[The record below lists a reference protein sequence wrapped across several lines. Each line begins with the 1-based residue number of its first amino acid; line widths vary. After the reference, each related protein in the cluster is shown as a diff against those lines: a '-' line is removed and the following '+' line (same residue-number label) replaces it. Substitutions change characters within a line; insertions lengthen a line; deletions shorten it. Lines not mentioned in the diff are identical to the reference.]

1 MVKWGYRTKVKRQ
14 KNDEAQLKQWAWDIA
29 AGQMFV
35 SSWVKDGLFLPAVF
49 PGYFISLKNEKQQKL
64 LESEDVVVL
73 IAYYREAAALP
84 QKGYPIFY
92 KCHAL
97 NKNEWNRVAFYH
109 HYFQGEIQRLINGVP
124 EYRQRE
130 KTDGGEASMGT
141 TNNPADG

>member
-1 MVKWGYRTKVKRQ
+1 MAKWGYRTRVKRQ
-14 KNDEAQLKQWAWDIA
+14 KNDEAQIKQWAWGIA
-29 AGQMFV
+29 AGQIFV

-97 NKNEWNRVAFYH
+97 NKDEWGRVVFYH
-109 HYFQGEIQRLINGVP
+109 RYFQDGVQRLLGAVP
-124 EYRQRE
+124 EYRPE
-130 KTDGGEASMGT
+130 GASGGE
-141 TNNPADG
+141 